1 MKKLLCRRK
10 WKNKNKE
17 DREGIQN
24 GNFSERKIPLY
35 CEEEKRKFIQ
45 IYYYTNDMEKNFKYF
60 WTLKKKKET
69 SKDAALQRPQ
79 GFAFSEE
86 AI

>member
-1 MKKLLCRRK
+1 MEIFQKGKYHCTVKKK
-10 WKNKNKE
+10 KE
-17 DREGIQN
+17 NLYKYIIIRTIW
-24 GNFSERKIPLY
+24 RKILNIF
-35 CEEEKRKFIQ
+35 ESS
-45 IYYYTNDMEKNFKYF
+45 
-60 WTLKKKKET
+60 KKKKET